1 MVKTLVLYVFHTWN
15 SRVKHF
21 LETCIFYDETIDF
34 VVICND
40 KHFSF
45 QVPTLKNVR
54 KVQRDNIGY
63 DFGGWSEALL
73 ENNVYK
79 NYDSFVFVNSSVMGP
94 YFPPGYRGKWT
105 DIYLDGLQGDIKLF
119 GSTINTCRNPLTT
132 SHVQSYIFSM
142 NQTTLQFLMDEGI
155 FSITNY
161 AKTFDEA
168 IWQKEVLMS
177 QKIVQHGW
185 NIGSRMRYYQG
196 VDFRFRDK
204 KPSDYTFPF
213 LDDIMYPQ
221 FRNKIWNEHVL
232 VFIKGNRVPL

>member
-1 MVKTLVLYVFHTWN
+1 
-15 SRVKHF
+15 
-21 LETCIFYDETIDF
+21 
-34 VVICND
+34 
-40 KHFSF
+40 
-45 QVPTLKNVR
+45 
-54 KVQRDNIGY
+54 
-63 DFGGWSEALL
+63 
-73 ENNVYK
+73 
-79 NYDSFVFVNSSVMGP
+79 
-94 YFPPGYRGKWT
+94 
-105 DIYLDGLQGDIKLF
+105 
-119 GSTINTCRNPLTT
+119 
-132 SHVQSYIFSM
+132 M

-168 IWQKEVLMS
+168 ILQKEVLMS

-185 NIGSRMRYYQG
+185 NIGSRMHYYQE

-221 FRNKIWNEHVL
+221 FRNKYWNEYGL